1 MAKIT
6 DIGSLVSQVA
16 GVLKVAS
23 KLKQLVTAVVVAL
36 GILALLFATGLL
48 PGKRNQA
55 EYDFSSQLTEALDI
69 AELSTS
75 EFVYNG
81 VADVY
86 DGNGQKVLY
95 SVAYNSTVKV
105 GIQMSDIQFEIDAV
119 EKIVKPILPAVAIQS
134 PVVDPASIDY
144 IPRPRDV
151 DLKVSMAACKENTRV
166 EAEKSEKLFQIAEE
180 NMKSIIEALLCPVVE
195 GAGYRIEW

>member
-1 MAKIT
+1 MEKT
-6 DIGSLVSQVA
+6 PNIGKVVSQIF

-23 KLKQLVTAVVVAL
+23 KLKQLIAAVVLVL
-36 GILALLFATGLL
+36 GILVVLFVTGLI
-48 PGKRNQA
+48 PGRRSQP
-55 EYDFSSQLTEALDI
+55 EYHFSSQLTEALDI

-75 EFVYNG
+75 EFIYNG
-81 VADVY
+81 IADVY
-86 DGNGQKVLY
+86 SEDGQKVLY
-95 SVAYNSTVKV
+95 SVAYDSTVKV
-105 GIQMSDIQFEIDAV
+105 GIQMSDIQFEIDEAQ
-119 EKIVKPILPAVAIQS
+119 KIVKPILPAVAIQS

-151 DLKVSMAACKENTRV
+151 DLKVSMAACKENTRG

-180 NMKSIIEALLCPVVE
+180 NMKSIIEALLYPVAE